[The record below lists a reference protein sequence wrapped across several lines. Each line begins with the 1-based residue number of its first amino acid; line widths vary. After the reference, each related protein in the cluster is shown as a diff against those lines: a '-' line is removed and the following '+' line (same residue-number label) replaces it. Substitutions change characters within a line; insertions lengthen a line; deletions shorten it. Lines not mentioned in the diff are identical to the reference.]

1 VSHLRELRI
10 AVPRLLA
17 TTGLTGAEV
26 SYLGDTAIGLSLVDQ
41 ARADLIRV
49 AVAVGLVNLLL
60 LILFLRALI
69 APLYLLASGVL
80 AVGAALGLT
89 SALFQDQL
97 GQDGLICYVPFAGWV
112 LLVSLGSDYTLF
124 SVGYVRAEARHPPLP
139 ARGARRRRATLDP
152 GDHRR
157 GGDPRGD
164 CRNTTRHRHPWCR
177 GRCRTR
183 HHPPAAADQ
192 R

>member
-17 TTGLTGAEV
+17 TAGLTGAEV
-26 SYLGDTAIGLSLVDQ
+26 SYLGDTAIGLSLVDE

-97 GQDGLICYVPFAGWV
+97 GQAGLIFYVPFAGWGPAG
-112 LLVSLGSDYTLF
+112 LPRQRL
-124 SVGYVRAEARHPPLP
+124 HPVQRQLRQGRGP
-139 ARGARRRRATLDP
+139 ATVAIP
-152 GDHRR
+152 
-157 GGDPRGD
+157 P
-164 CRNTTRHRHPWCR
+164 RHRHP
-177 GRCRTR
+177 
-183 HHPPAAADQ
+183 
-192 R
+192 